1 MALTRK
7 MRCRGEQGA
16 AALEFALVMPVL
28 LMILIGIAVLGHAMM
43 VRFMLNG
50 AAYDAARVC
59 SLQRTPTSACVTGIV
74 KKKLG
79 KTLNWCSS
87 WKAIPKTTKE
97 AGLVAVYSLEVNV
110 DCIYGG
116 IIGSKNYNQSH
127 GLSIGT
133 LKARAS
139 MPY

>member
-1 MALTRK
+1 

-50 AAYDAARVC
+50 AAYDAARTC
-59 SLQRTPTSACVTGIV
+59 SLQRMPTSACVTGIV

-79 KTLNWCSS
+79 KTLKWCSS
-87 WKAIPKTTKE
+87 WKAVPKTTKE
-97 AGLVAVYSLEVNV
+97 PGLVEVYSLEVSV

-116 IIGSKNYNQSH
+116 IIASKSYHASH
-127 GLSIGT
+127 GLTLGT
-133 LKARAS
+133 LRARAS